1 MEHQLF
7 LSQFN
12 QQSQDIRDPILSY
25 DDLENITKYFSTKNK
40 EIIDQ

>member
-7 LSQFN
+7 LNQFH
-12 QQSQDIRDPILSY
+12 QQSHTSDPILSY
-25 DDLENITKYFSTKNK
+25 DNLENITEYFSTKNK